1 MTPSPRELATQTA
14 KNRRDQERL
23 LQDLL
28 GILDALDHACE
39 HWQQAEQDH
48 VQTLSTPLPKPTVSP
63 TSSSVSFFQKCQQWL
78 MFWRKEPP
86 TSVGPAPSELAPS
99 QETDGTR
106 EMISSAKEGVE
117 LIRRSLLDIL
127 QQRQV
132 VPIEVNGQPFD
143 PEQMYALGRQ
153 ESAEVEENTVIQE
166 VVRGYVWQNRIL
178 REAQVMVA
186 SKPSDPDER

>member
-1 MTPSPRELATQTA
+1 MTQSPRELATQTA

-48 VQTLSTPLPKPTVSP
+48 VQTLSTPLPQPTVSP

-78 MFWRKEPP
+78 MFWRKESP
-86 TSVGPAPSELAPS
+86 TSVGPAPSESAPS

-106 EMISSAKEGVE
+106 EMIRSAKEGVE
-117 LIRRSLLDIL
+117 LIRRSMLDIL

-166 VVRGYVWQNRIL
+166 VLGGTCGRIGSCVKL
-178 REAQVMVA
+178 
-186 SKPSDPDER
+186 K

>member
-1 MTPSPRELATQTA
+1 MTQSPRELATQTA

-23 LQDLL
+23 LQELL
-28 GILDALDHACE
+28 GVLDALDHACE
-39 HWQQAEQDH
+39 HWHQAEQDH
-48 VQTLSTPLPKPTVSP
+48 VQTLSTSLPHPKVSK
-63 TSSSVSFFQKCQQWL
+63 TSSLASFFQKCQQGL
-78 MFWRKEPP
+78 MFWRKESP
-86 TSVGPAPSELAPS
+86 TSVGPEQSELDSS

-117 LIRRSLLDIL
+117 LIRRSMLDIL

-132 VPIEVNGQPFD
+132 MPIEVDGQPFD

-153 ESAEVEENTVIQE
+153 ESTEVAENTVIQE
-166 VVRGYVWQNRIL
+166 VVRGYLWQNRIL

-186 SKPSDPDER
+186 SKPLDPDER

>member
-1 MTPSPRELATQTA
+1 MTQSPRELATQTA

-28 GILDALDHACE
+28 GILDALDHACD
-39 HWQQAEQDH
+39 HWHQAEQEH
-48 VQTLSTPLPKPTVSP
+48 LQTLTPPRPQTNASLTSP
-63 TSSSVSFFQKCQQWL
+63 SVSFFQKCQRWL
-78 MFWRKEPP
+78 TPWRKESSRSANPEI
-86 TSVGPAPSELAPS
+86 TDVAPS
-99 QETDGTR
+99 QETDVTH
-106 EMISSAKEGVE
+106 EVISSAKEGVE
-117 LIRRSLLDIL
+117 LIRRSMLDIL

-143 PEQMYALGRQ
+143 PERMYALGRQ

-186 SKPSDPDER
+186 TNPSDPE

>member
-1 MTPSPRELATQTA
+1 MPQSPRELATQTA
-14 KNRRDQERL
+14 KNRRDQERF
-23 LQDLL
+23 LQDVL

-39 HWQQAEQDH
+39 HWHQAEQDH
-48 VQTLSTPLPKPTVSP
+48 VQTLSTPLPQPKVST

-78 MFWRKEPP
+78 MFWRKESP
-86 TSVGPAPSELAPS
+86 TAGLESSELDSS

-106 EMISSAKEGVE
+106 EIIGSAKEGVE
-117 LIRRSLLDIL
+117 LIRRSMLDIL

-153 ESAEVEENTVIQE
+153 ESTEVAENTVTQE
-166 VVRGYVWQNRIL
+166 VVKGYLWQNRIL

>member
-1 MTPSPRELATQTA
+1 MTQSPRELATQTA

-39 HWQQAEQDH
+39 HWHQAEQDH
-48 VQTLSTPLPKPTVSP
+48 LQTLATPLPQSQVSSAA
-63 TSSSVSFFQKCQQWL
+63 SSSSFFQKCQQWL
-78 MFWRKEPP
+78 MFWRTESP
-86 TSVGPAPSELAPS
+86 TSVGPDPSELDFS
-99 QETDGTR
+99 QEADGTH
-106 EMISSAKEGVE
+106 EIIGSAKEGVE
-117 LIRRSLLDIL
+117 LIRRSMLDIL

-166 VVRGYVWQNRIL
+166 VVKGYLWQNRIL

>member
-1 MTPSPRELATQTA
+1 MTQSPRELATQSA

-39 HWQQAEQDH
+39 HWHQAEQEH
-48 VQTLSTPLPKPTVSP
+48 LQALATSIPPSKVS
-63 TSSSVSFFQKCQQWL
+63 SAASSVSFVQKCQQWL
-78 MFWRKEPP
+78 MFWRKESP
-86 TSVGPAPSELAPS
+86 TSVGPEQSELDSS
-99 QETDGTR
+99 QDTDSTR

-117 LIRRSLLDIL
+117 LIRRSMLDIL

-132 VPIEVNGQPFD
+132 MPIEVDGQPFD

-153 ESAEVEENTVIQE
+153 ESIEVPENTVIQE
-166 VVRGYVWQNRIL
+166 VVRGYLWQNRIL

>member
-1 MTPSPRELATQTA
+1 MFWQKESPA
-14 KNRRDQERL
+14 
-23 LQDLL
+23 
-28 GILDALDHACE
+28 
-39 HWQQAEQDH
+39 
-48 VQTLSTPLPKPTVSP
+48 SVSP
-63 TSSSVSFFQKCQQWL
+63 ET
-78 MFWRKEPP
+78 
-86 TSVGPAPSELAPS
+86 SEL
-99 QETDGTR
+99 ETDGTR
-106 EMISSAKEGVE
+106 EIISSAKEGVE
-117 LIRRSLLDIL
+117 LIRRSMLDIL

-166 VVRGYVWQNRIL
+166 VVKGYLWQNRIL